1 MRTFTQSFVSFAEQ
15 FDLNLEVISKYLD
28 RGTKIGKILSKMKMH
43 PLNIQAG
50 VLAFRAAEFAA
61 QIQFENDYALIERAF
76 AGIRSCMTDHAADC
90 AKFYSHQSLIDS
102 GIRMALF
109 FQNEEII
116 GRCVVNILTMQ
127 RMSHYTVIGHEEF
140 DVGLTELGFHS
151 YDDNLDLESSPF
163 ADINFLDVSDGF
175 IPYNDGGGELFKSED
190 AAFYLDAGIE
200 DSNPSF
206 SDTEL
211 ELILNHFELS
221 GHPVSDAG
229 ELKMWTGKSW
239 FHYGKFSNHSSHWV
253 DWDLMIYRTPYGY
266 HTDQGDEGVSLP
278 KIFDDYGD
286 LIPTDNADQESY
298 LYPGQTGVWSVK
310 GMYTL
315 WYHQIPS

>member
-15 FDLNLEVISKYLD
+15 FSLSLEDISKYLD
-28 RGTKIGKILSKMKMH
+28 KGVRIGKILKKLKLDDSDV
-43 PLNIQAG
+43 QEG

-61 QIQFENDYALIERAF
+61 QIQMAEDCIDIEGAF
-76 AGIRSCMTDHAADC
+76 SCINSCMTDYAAEC
-90 AKFYSHQSLIDS
+90 GKFYSHQTLVDQ
-102 GIRMALF
+102 GIRVALF
-109 FQNEEII
+109 CQHGQFM
-116 GRCVVNILTMQ
+116 GRCVVNILTMK

-140 DVGLTELGFHS
+140 DVGLTELGFHC

-163 ADINFLDVSDGF
+163 ANINLLDVSNGF
-175 IPYNDGGGELFKSED
+175 IPHNDGGGELFKSED
-190 AAFYLDAGIE
+190 AAFYLDADIE
-200 DSNPSF
+200 DSNPDF

-221 GHPVSDAG
+221 GHPVSDAR

-239 FHYGKFSNHSSHWV
+239 FSYGKFSNHSSHWV

-266 HTDQGDEGVSLP
+266 HTEQGDEGVSLP
-278 KIFDDYGD
+278 KIFDDYGG

-298 LYPGQTGVWSVK
+298 LYPGQNGVWQVK
-310 GMYTL
+310 GMCTL
-315 WYHQIPS
+315 WYHQMSV